1 MEKIRTFL
9 DKTLEVLCSA
19 VFVVMILTTLYQI
32 FMRTVMN
39 NPNTVTEEFVRFSL
53 VWLSMLAMAYVVGK
67 RSHLAVT
74 LLSDNLSGPNK
85 RLLEIVIQSLFLVF
99 AALIMVYG
107 GWKAVSVTTGQISP
121 SLSLS
126 MGYVYLSVPV
136 SGFIMFVYSL
146 LNLIQGKVAIENV
159 DESGKFKMALQ
170 AGLILFFVFVVLLIV
185 GMPIAISIA
194 VSSIATLLMV
204 VPFEIAVFTSAQK
217 MVSSLN
223 SFSLVAIPF
232 FVLSGIIMNN
242 GGIAEKLVNFAMLFV
257 GRIPGGLA
265 HTNVLG
271 NALFGSMSSSAIAAS
286 TAIGGVLI
294 PQQIKSGYDRKFATA
309 VNIASAPTGMV
320 IPPSTAFIMF
330 SLVAGGASISSL
342 FLGGYLVGALWSLAI
357 MVVAYVHAKKH
368 KYPTMKASEMG
379 SAYKIIK
386 EAIPSVMLIVIII
399 GGILTGIFT
408 AIEAS
413 AIAVAY
419 SLLIA
424 MFFYKTVTVKDIYP
438 MLKEAV
444 LTTGT
449 ITFLLATS
457 SMMSFAMAFTGIPQA
472 ISAAILGLTTNK
484 FLILLLV
491 NVVLLIVGMF
501 MDVGPAILIFTP
513 IFLPVITS
521 VGVDPVHFGLFSIMN
536 LCVGSITP
544 PVGTGLYVGASV
556 GGVKAEQMLKPL
568 VPFYLAILAVLFLI
582 TYFPGLV
589 MWLPNMAG

>member
-1 MEKIRTFL
+1 
-9 DKTLEVLCSA
+9 
-19 VFVVMILTTLYQI
+19 
-32 FMRTVMN
+32 
-39 NPNTVTEEFVRFSL
+39 
-53 VWLSMLAMAYVVGK
+53 
-67 RSHLAVT
+67 
-74 LLSDNLSGPNK
+74 
-85 RLLEIVIQSLFLVF
+85 
-99 AALIMVYG
+99 
-107 GWKAVSVTTGQISP
+107 
-121 SLSLS
+121 
-126 MGYVYLSVPV
+126 
-136 SGFIMFVYSL
+136 
-146 LNLIQGKVAIENV
+146 
-159 DESGKFKMALQ
+159 MALQ
-170 AGLILFFVFVVLLIV
+170 AGLILFVVFVILLIV

-194 VSSIATLLMV
+194 VSSIATLLLV
-204 VPFEIAVFTSAQK
+204 VPFDIAVFTSAQK

-294 PQQIKSGYDRKFATA
+294 PQQIKAGYDRKFATA

-357 MVVAYVHAKKH
+357 MLVAYFHAKKH
-368 KYPTMKASEMG
+368 N
-379 SAYKIIK
+379 YKTISGVNRKEAFKVLK

-424 MFFYKTVTVKDIYP
+424 MFFYKTVTVKDFYP

-444 LTTGT
+444 LTTGA

-491 NVVLLIVGMF
+491 NIALLIVGMF

-513 IFLPVITS
+513 IFLPVMTS
-521 VGVDPVHFGLFSIMN
+521 IGVDPVHFGLFAIMN

>member
-1 MEKIRTFL
+1 
-9 DKTLEVLCSA
+9 
-19 VFVVMILTTLYQI
+19 
-32 FMRTVMN
+32 
-39 NPNTVTEEFVRFSL
+39 
-53 VWLSMLAMAYVVGK
+53 
-67 RSHLAVT
+67 
-74 LLSDNLSGPNK
+74 
-85 RLLEIVIQSLFLVF
+85 
-99 AALIMVYG
+99 
-107 GWKAVSVTTGQISP
+107 
-121 SLSLS
+121 
-126 MGYVYLSVPV
+126 
-136 SGFIMFVYSL
+136 
-146 LNLIQGKVAIENV
+146 
-159 DESGKFKMALQ
+159 MALE
-170 AGLILFFVFVVLLIV
+170 AGLILFIVFAILLIL

-194 VSSIATLLMV
+194 VSSIATLLLV
-204 VPFEIAVFTSAQK
+204 VPFEISVFTSAQK

-294 PQQIKSGYDRKFATA
+294 PQQVKAGYDRKFATA

-320 IPPSTAFIMF
+320 IPPSTAFIMY
-330 SLVAGGASISSL
+330 SLVAGGASISAL
-342 FLGGYLVGALWSLAI
+342 FLGGYLVGALWCVGI
-357 MVVAYVHAKKH
+357 MVVAFIVAKKNN
-368 KYPTMKASEMG
+368 
-379 SAYKIIK
+379 YKTVKNVEKGMAFKVLK

-399 GGILTGIFT
+399 GGILSGIFT

-424 MFFYKTVTVKDIYP
+424 MFFYKTVKLKDIP
-438 MLKEAV
+438 RMLKEAV

-449 ITFLLATS
+449 IAFLLATS

-484 FLILLLV
+484 LIVLLLI
-491 NVVLLIVGMF
+491 NVVLLLVGMF

-513 IFLPVITS
+513 ILLPVATS
-521 VGVDPVHFGLFSIMN
+521 VGVDPVHFGLFAIMN

-556 GGVKAEQMLKPL
+556 GKVKAEQMLKPL
-568 VPFYLAILAVLFLI
+568 VPFYLAILVVLFLI
-582 TYFPGLV
+582 TYFPALV

>member
-1 MEKIRTFL
+1 
-9 DKTLEVLCSA
+9 
-19 VFVVMILTTLYQI
+19 
-32 FMRTVMN
+32 
-39 NPNTVTEEFVRFSL
+39 
-53 VWLSMLAMAYVVGK
+53 MAF
-67 RSHLAVT
+67 
-74 LLSDNLSGPNK
+74 
-85 RLLEIVIQSLFLVF
+85 E
-99 AALIMVYG
+99 
-107 GWKAVSVTTGQISP
+107 
-121 SLSLS
+121 
-126 MGYVYLSVPV
+126 
-136 SGFIMFVYSL
+136 
-146 LNLIQGKVAIENV
+146 
-159 DESGKFKMALQ
+159 

-194 VSSIATLLMV
+194 VSSIATLLLV

-294 PQQIKSGYDRKFATA
+294 PQQIKAGYDRKFATA

-357 MVVAYVHAKKH
+357 MLVAYIHAKKN

-379 SAYKIIK
+379 SAFKIIK

-521 VGVDPVHFGLFSIMN
+521 VGVDPVHFGLFAIMN